1 MPKPNKSEFAAFYQ
15 RYMDLISD
23 DVDIIEFIR
32 VQKIDFL
39 NSLRLLE
46 PDKGDYAY
54 AQGKWTIKQL
64 LGHVNDTERIM
75 GYRALSIARGEEQ
88 SLPGFDQDKYVVTG
102 HFEKRKLS
110 NLISEFEALREA
122 NLLLFETLTE
132 DEINKTGMANN
143 YFISVNALLHIIAGH
158 VAHHL
163 RILRDKYGV
172 L

>member
-1 MPKPNKSEFAAFYQ
+1 MPKPSKTEFAAFYQ

-39 NSLRLLE
+39 NSLRHIE
-46 PDKGDYAY
+46 PEQGDFAY
-54 AQGKWTIKQL
+54 APGKWSIKQL
-64 LGHVNDTERIM
+64 LGHINDTERIM

-102 HFEKRKLS
+102 QFEKRKLS

-122 NLLLFETLTE
+122 NLLLFETFSE
-132 DEINKTGMANN
+132 EEINKTGMANN

-158 VAHHL
+158 VAHHS
-163 RILRDKYGV
+163 RILKEKYGMP
-172 L
+172 